1 MRKLSV
7 FALVFCMVLGLSAV
21 AMANDSAKDA
31 RGKVTNVSTTDKSLS
46 IKGRTT
52 GGTYWTNDQT
62 KIEENGK
69 AITLADVKVG
79 EWADIWYT
87 SKDGKDWATKVVVK
101 APMHHKDDKKPGR

>member
-1 MRKLSV
+1 MRKLSI

-21 AMANDSAKDA
+21 AMAKDSGKEAK
-31 RGKVTNVSTTDKSLS
+31 GKVTSVSATDKSLS
-46 IKGRTT
+46 VKGRTADET
-52 GGTYWTNDQT
+52 FWTNDAT

-79 EWADIWYT
+79 EWADVWYT